1 MEFCYLTL
9 VSFVI
14 YSRDMF
20 RIQALEGVGGEIT
33 SHCSEILSGLVGW
46 GELLLWLSLDL
57 SGWVGKLG
65 GGLRIF

>member
-20 RIQALEGVGGEIT
+20 RIQALEGA
-33 SHCSEILSGLVGW
+33 
-46 GELLLWLSLDL
+46 
-57 SGWVGKLG
+57 G
-65 GGLRIF
+65 GGNASGIVKEW